1 MTKSDFLLSGDAMV
15 SCNVLSC
22 CPALKFFFF
31 FFAGYQIL
39 SDSDLQIKK
48 KETEATIN
56 YGELHCDAV
65 ES

>member
-1 MTKSDFLLSGDAMV
+1 MFCHAAQLLS
-15 SCNVLSC
+15 
-22 CPALKFFFF
+22 FFFF

-56 YGELHCDAV
+56 YGELHCDSV